1 MTTSTSSYSMLSR
14 SRSQRAARNGLSRV
28 DLTTL
33 VHEVS
38 EDPSRW
44 QSRVQIP
51 AGVDRWWTR
60 LSADCDVDVWLLS
73 WLPGHTTELHDHGSS
88 AAALA
93 VVRGRLVEIRADSRG
108 RQTSF
113 ARRPGQVTWLAPGAI
128 HDVRG
133 SGGEPAVSIHAYSP
147 PLQQMNYYG
156 ADETGAL
163 HVVRS
168 VHTDEPEEELVR

>member
-1 MTTSTSSYSMLSR
+1 MTTSTSPYSTLSR
-14 SRSQRAARNGLSRV
+14 SSSQRATLGVLTRA
-28 DLTTL
+28 DLITL
-33 VHEVS
+33 VREVS
-38 EDPSRW
+38 EDPGRW
-44 QSRVQIP
+44 QSHVRIP

-60 LSADCDVDVWLLS
+60 LSADCDVDLWLLS

-88 AAALA
+88 AAAFA

-133 SGGEPAVSIHAYSP
+133 SGDEPAVSIHAYSP

-168 VHTDEPEEELVR
+168 VHTTEPEEELVR